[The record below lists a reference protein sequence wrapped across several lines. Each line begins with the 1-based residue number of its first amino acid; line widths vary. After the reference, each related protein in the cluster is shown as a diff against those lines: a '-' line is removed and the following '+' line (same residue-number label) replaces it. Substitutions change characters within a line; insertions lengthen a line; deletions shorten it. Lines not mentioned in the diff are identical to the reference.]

1 MIHIRLPTHLHEY
14 TGGLRTVDIALPPGS
29 TLADLL
35 ATLDQ
40 RWPGLRFRIIDEQ
53 DGVRRHIKLFVD
65 GESVR
70 DIGIT
75 LGRDAEVMIVAALS
89 GG

>member
-1 MIHIRLPTHLHEY
+1 MTHVLLPTHLHDY
-14 TGGLRTVDIALPPGS
+14 TGGLRAADFDLPAGS

-35 ATLDQ
+35 AAIDQ

-53 DGVRRHIKLFVD
+53 DGVRRHIKIFVA

-75 LGRDAEVMIVAALS
+75 LQSDAEVMIVAALS